1 MSRPSRDNA
10 VPVALFPFLAVLLC
24 TMGALVVVMIAL
36 SRAGAEN
43 ARREAARRPTPAVDE
58 NAQKLAEIKKFQAE
72 VSQAKQEVDAKLKA
86 EIERVAAIEAS
97 IRRQQEKL
105 EKLKLAVQEL
115 VLMEQEHYDDRE
127 QAERELARL
136 KELIAVGEKSLEE
149 LQSQQARAKKSFA
162 ILPHVGAGGTQRRPL
177 YFECVGDKIILQP
190 EGIELV
196 EEDFLPP
203 WGLGSPLAVAIRT
216 ATEYY
221 RKSPQSVTDTEG
233 APYPLII
240 VRPSG
245 VELHSAALAVL
256 NSYEGDFG
264 YQAAPQDWKLAYPD
278 ANPELAS
285 RIQNAVDIA
294 RQRRK
299 ALAQAAP
306 MAFGP
311 GFGGGGSPGG
321 AEGPGLSGDY
331 TTGGLGGG
339 NPGAEGSEAADPEE
353 RFFTEELNTA
363 SQQAKSGNGS
373 GQSGTARGAA
383 QGFSA
388 PYRSQT
394 PTFGTTEANPYAEL
408 AAATSSAES
417 NSGQANTAGATGG
430 PQSNGSAEGT
440 SAAGS
445 ASANSGAA
453 QQSPTAQ
460 ASAGNSGGAEGNL
473 SMPSPTDPQQQMSAS
488 SPAKSK
494 DAQVDAAA
502 AKRAESVWEPKR
514 PDDVAVRRRVQ
525 VIVRGD
531 QLAIL
536 SDETPPS
543 GVSYWTANSQTVVLD
558 QPTPAHVPAFI
569 DAMRKHV
576 TGWGFAGDGLFWR
589 PVVYLNVAPGGE
601 QRAQELAALLK
612 NSGLEMQIASPT
624 SAPQTA
630 NESTGGS
637 YAPR

>member
-43 ARREAARRPTPAVDE
+43 ARREAAHRLAPKVDE
-58 NAQKLAEIKKFQAE
+58 NAQKLAEIRKFQAE
-72 VSQAKQEVDAKLKA
+72 VAKAREEVDAKLKA

-136 KELIAVGEKSLEE
+136 QQLIAASEKSLEE
-149 LQSQQARAKKSFA
+149 LQSQQASAKKSFA
-162 ILPHVGAGGTQRRPL
+162 ILPHVGAGGTSRRPL

-196 EEDFLPP
+196 EADFLPP

-221 RKSPQSVTDTEG
+221 RASPRSATDTEG

-245 VELHSAALAVL
+245 VEIHSAALAVL

-264 YQAAPQDWKLAYPD
+264 YQAAPHDWKLAYPD

-294 RQRRK
+294 RQRREV
-299 ALAQAAP
+299 LAQAAP
-306 MAFGP
+306 IAFGP
-311 GFGGGGSPGG
+311 GFGGGPSGG
-321 AEGPGLSGDY
+321 RSGGTEGPGLSGDY
-331 TTGGLGGG
+331 TTGGLGS
-339 NPGAEGSEAADPEE
+339 EGDPAIDPEE
-353 RFFTEELNTA
+353 RFFSEELNTA
-363 SQQAKSGNGS
+363 SQQANSGSGS
-373 GQSGTARGAA
+373 GQSGAAAGAA

-394 PTFGTTEANPYAEL
+394 PAFGTTVANPYAGL
-408 AAATSSAES
+408 AAATSAAEAS
-417 NSGQANTAGATGG
+417 SGEANSIGAAGG
-430 PQSNGSAEGT
+430 PKSNGSVDGT

-514 PDDVAVRRRVQ
+514 PDDVAVRRRGQ
-525 VIVRGD
+525 VIVRDD

-569 DAMRKHV
+569 EAMRKHV

-589 PVVYLNVAPGGE
+589 PVVYLNIAPGGE

-624 SAPQTA
+624 NAPQTA
-630 NESTGGS
+630 KESTGGS

>member
-1 MSRPSRDNA
+1 MSRPSRNNA

-43 ARREAARRPTPAVDE
+43 ARREAAQRPTPQVDE
-58 NAQKLAEIKKFQAE
+58 NAQKLAEIQKFQAE
-72 VSQAKQEVDAKLKA
+72 VDRAKQEVDAKLKA

-115 VLMEQEHYDDRE
+115 VLMEEEHYDDRE

-136 KELIAVGEKSLEE
+136 QQLIVAGEEE
-149 LQSQQARAKKSFA
+149 LKRLSAEQQANRRSFA
-162 ILPHVGAGGTQRRPL
+162 IMPHVGAGGTRRRPL
-177 YFECVGDKIILQP
+177 YFECVGEKVILQP

-196 EEDFLPP
+196 EADFLPP

-216 ATEYY
+216 ATEYH
-221 RKSPQSVTDTEG
+221 RKSPRSVTDTEG

-264 YQAAPQDWKLAYPD
+264 YQAAPQDWKLAFPD

-294 RQRRK
+294 RKRRE

-311 GFGGGGSPGG
+311 GFGGSGGAPGG

-331 TTGGLGGG
+331 TTGGLGG
-339 NPGAEGSEAADPEE
+339 EGTPTIDPEE
-353 RFFTEELNTA
+353 RFFSEELNAT
-363 SQQAKSGNGS
+363 SQQANSGSGS
-373 GQSGTARGAA
+373 GQGGAA
-383 QGFSA
+383 AGGAQGVSA
-388 PYRSQT
+388 PYRSNN
-394 PTFGTTEANPYAEL
+394 PSMGITEANPYTGL
-408 AAATSSAES
+408 AAATSAAASS
-417 NSGQANTAGATGG
+417 KDNPNGAAGG
-430 PQSNGSAEGT
+430 PASQGSADGT

-453 QQSPTAQ
+453 QQSQPAQ
-460 ASAGNSGGAEGNL
+460 AMAGGSGGAEGNL
-473 SMPSPTDPQQQMSAS
+473 SMPSPTDAQQQASAS
-488 SPAKSK
+488 AQTNSKNAKA
-494 DAQVDAAA
+494 DATA
-502 AKRAESVWEPKR
+502 AKAAESVWEPKR

-536 SDETPPS
+536 SDETIPS
-543 GVSYWTANSQTVVLD
+543 GIAYWTANSQTVALD

-576 TGWGFAGDGLFWR
+576 TSWGFAGDGLFWR

-601 QRAQELAALLK
+601 QRAQELARLLK
-612 NSGLEMQIASPT
+612 NSGLEMQIATPMNL
-624 SAPQTA
+624 PQTA
-630 NESTGGS
+630 SETGGTN
-637 YAPR
+637 APR

>member
-1 MSRPSRDNA
+1 MSRPSRNNA

-43 ARREAARRPTPAVDE
+43 ARRAAAKRPTPAVDV
-58 NAQKLAEIKKFQAE
+58 NAQKLAEIQTFQAE
-72 VSQAKQEVDAKLKA
+72 VSKAQQQVDAKLKA
-86 EIERVAAIEAS
+86 EVERLSAIEAS

-115 VLMEQEHYDDRE
+115 VLMGEEHYDDRE

-136 KELIAVGEKSLEE
+136 QQLIVAGEKSLED
-149 LQSQQARAKKSFA
+149 LQSQQANSKQSFA
-162 ILPHVGAGGTQRRPL
+162 ILPHVGAGGTRRRPL
-177 YFECVGDKIILQP
+177 YFECVGNKVILQP

-221 RKSPQSVTDTEG
+221 RRRPQSVSDAEG

-264 YQAAPQDWKLAYPD
+264 YQAAPEDWKLAYPN

-285 RIQNAVDIA
+285 RVQNAINIA
-294 RQRRK
+294 RQRRE

-311 GFGGGGSPGG
+311 GFGSGGSGGAPGG

-331 TTGGLGGG
+331 TTGALSGDG
-339 NPGAEGSEAADPEE
+339 NPTADPED
-353 RFFTEELNTA
+353 RFFTEELNTGA
-363 SQQAKSGNGS
+363 QQVNSGNGS
-373 GQSGTARGAA
+373 GQGGAAASGA
-383 QGFSA
+383 QGFSV
-388 PYRSQT
+388 PYRSNNPSLGST
-394 PTFGTTEANPYAEL
+394 AENPYAGL
-408 AAATSSAES
+408 AAATSAADAR
-417 NSGQANTAGATGG
+417 NSKGNPAGAAGG
-430 PQSNGSAEGT
+430 LESQGSADGT
-440 SAAGS
+440 SATGS
-445 ASANSGAA
+445 TSAKSGAA
-453 QQSPTAQ
+453 QQSQTAQ
-460 ASAGNSGGAEGNL
+460 ATAGGSGGAEGNL
-473 SMPSPTDPQQQMSAS
+473 SMPSPTDAQQQMSAS
-488 SPAKSK
+488 SQAKSK
-494 DAQVDAAA
+494 NAQADAAA

-525 VIVRGD
+525 VIVRGE

-543 GVSYWTANSQTVVLD
+543 GIAYWTANSQTVVLD
-558 QPTPAHVPAFI
+558 QPTAAHVPAFI
-569 DAMRKHV
+569 DEMRKHV

-612 NSGLEMQIASPT
+612 NSGLEMQIATPMNL
-624 SAPQTA
+624 PQTA
-630 NESTGGS
+630 SETGGT